1 VPPLPLLW
9 GGVRATLP
17 CKAQLNKKPRR
28 ENDKGLRVHHPN
40 QGAWQSPEDQGP
52 GPPPDASPTPPVPET
67 FDEIVPDSPL
77 TAEADFAPLQ
87 ELGPAERADL
97 TEVDPYQADSL
108 HAQAAFE
115 RAVAAAAQG
124 DEALAIAE
132 YLKASKIAETAREWY
147 LAAVACH
154 RVGDFLQHPHPPMD
168 LERAFR
174 MYRRAIAAYE
184 QCGLSAEARH
194 LTYALMRLRLR
205 RARVLRLPVL
215 QRLELSLYWAT
226 AGFGLRP
233 LRVIGTALT
242 LVLLYGLAYWALEGV
257 VAVHAPEPLTLW
269 HTIYFSGI
277 TFATVGYGDFLPA
290 PHARLLALTEGVIGV
305 FTMGFFVVVLAN
317 RLRR

>member
-1 VPPLPLLW
+1 MP
-9 GGVRATLP
+9 T
-17 CKAQLNKKPRR
+17 
-28 ENDKGLRVHHPN
+28 
-40 QGAWQSPEDQGP
+40 SP
-52 GPPPDASPTPPVPET
+52 GPEA
-67 FDEIVPDSPL
+67 FDEIMPESPV
-77 TAEADFAPLQ
+77 TAEADFAPLP
-87 ELGPAERADL
+87 ELGLADRTDL
-97 TEVDPYQADSL
+97 TAVDPYQADSL
-108 HAQAAFE
+108 QAQAAFE
-115 RAVAAAAQG
+115 RAVDAAAQG
-124 DEALAIAE
+124 DDALAIAE

-154 RVGDFLQHPHPPMD
+154 RVGDFLQRPRPPVD

-184 QCGLSAEARH
+184 QCGLAAEARH

-205 RARVLRLPVL
+205 RARVLRLPVR
-215 QRLELSLYWAT
+215 QRVELALYWAT

-242 LVLLYGLAYWALEGV
+242 LVLLYGLAYWAIAGV

-269 HTIYFSGI
+269 HAIYFSGI

-290 PHARLLALTEGVIGV
+290 PHARLLALTEGVIGA

-317 RLRR
+317 RLRP

>member
-1 VPPLPLLW
+1 M
-9 GGVRATLP
+9 
-17 CKAQLNKKPRR
+17 
-28 ENDKGLRVHHPN
+28 
-40 QGAWQSPEDQGP
+40 
-52 GPPPDASPTPPVPET
+52 
-67 FDEIVPDSPL
+67 
-77 TAEADFAPLQ
+77 TAEADFVPLP
-87 ELGPAERADL
+87 ELGPAERTDL

-132 YLKASKIAETAREWY
+132 YLKVSKIAETAREWY

-154 RVGDFLQHPHPPMD
+154 RVGDFLQHPRPPMD

-194 LTYALMRLRLR
+194 LTYALMRLRMR
-205 RARVLRLPVL
+205 RAHVLRLPVL
-215 QRLELSLYWAT
+215 QRLELGLYWAT

-233 LRVIGTALT
+233 LRVIGTAII
-242 LVLLYGLAYWALEGV
+242 LVLLYGLLSWAMDGV
-257 VAVHAPEPLTLW
+257 LPTQAPEPLTLW
-269 HTIYFSGI
+269 HTVYCSGI

-290 PHARLLALTEGVIGV
+290 PHACLLALTEGALGAL
-305 FTMGFFVVVLAN
+305 TMGFFVVVLAN

>member
-1 VPPLPLLW
+1 VYP
-9 GGVRATLP
+9 
-17 CKAQLNKKPRR
+17 
-28 ENDKGLRVHHPN
+28 PN
-40 QGAWQSPEDQGP
+40 QGAWQRPEDHGA
-52 GPPPDASPTPPVPET
+52 GPPPDASPPPPVPDT

-154 RVGDFLQHPHPPMD
+154 RVGDFLQHPRPPMD

-205 RARVLRLPVL
+205 RARVLHLPVR
-215 QRLELSLYWAT
+215 QRVELALYWAT

-242 LVLLYGLAYWALEGV
+242 LVLLYGLAYWALAGA
-257 VAVHAPEPLTLW
+257 VAVRTPAPLTLW
-269 HTIYFSGI
+269 DTIYFSGI

>member
-1 VPPLPLLW
+1 MRPVSTQE
-9 GGVRATLP
+9 REAT
-17 CKAQLNKKPRR
+17 
-28 ENDKGLRVHHPN
+28 VHHPDSS
-40 QGAWQSPEDQGP
+40 A
-52 GPPPDASPTPPVPET
+52 TPPVPET
-67 FDEIVPDSPL
+67 FDEIVPEVPV

-87 ELGPAERADL
+87 ELGTTERADL

-115 RAVAAAAQG
+115 RAVAAAAEG

-154 RVGDFLQHPHPPMD
+154 RVGDFLQHPRPPVD

-194 LTYALMRLRLR
+194 LTYALMRLRMR
-205 RARVLRLPVL
+205 RARVLRLPLL
-215 QRLELSLYWAT
+215 QRLELGLYWAT

-233 LRVIGTALT
+233 LRVIGTAIT
-242 LVLLYGLAYWALEGV
+242 LVLFYGFIYWATEGV
-257 VAVHAPEPLTLW
+257 VTVHAPEPLTLW
-269 HTIYFSGI
+269 HTVYFSGI
-277 TFATVGYGDFLPA
+277 TFATVGYGDFFPA
-290 PHARLLALTEGVIGV
+290 PHARLLALTEGALGA

-317 RLRR
+317 RLKR

>member
-1 VPPLPLLW
+1 MQYPHQEAGHAPAD
-9 GGVRATLP
+9 R
-17 CKAQLNKKPRR
+17 
-28 ENDKGLRVHHPN
+28 
-40 QGAWQSPEDQGP
+40 GAR
-52 GPPPDASPTPPVPET
+52 PPPEPSPTPAVPEA
-67 FDEIVPDSPL
+67 FDEIMPESPV
-77 TAEADFAPLQ
+77 TAEADFAPLP

-97 TEVDPYQADSL
+97 TAVDPYQADSL
-108 HAQAAFE
+108 HAQAAFD

-124 DEALAIAE
+124 DEALAITE

-147 LAAVACH
+147 LAAVACQ
-154 RVGDFLQHPHPPMD
+154 RVGDFLQHPRPPVD

-184 QCGLSAEARH
+184 QCGLTAEARH

-205 RARVLRLPVL
+205 RAHVLRLPVL
-215 QRLELSLYWAT
+215 QRFELRLYWAT

-233 LRVIGTALT
+233 LRVVGTALT
-242 LVLLYGLAYWALEGV
+242 LVLLYGGLYWAIAGV
-257 VAVHAPEPLTLW
+257 VAVHTAEPLTLW

-290 PHARLLALTEGVIGV
+290 PHARLLALTEGVVGA

>member
-1 VPPLPLLW
+1 MYH
-9 GGVRATLP
+9 
-17 CKAQLNKKPRR
+17 PRQ
-28 ENDKGLRVHHPN
+28 ESWHDAGNLG
-40 QGAWQSPEDQGP
+40 PE
-52 GPPPDASPTPPVPET
+52 PPPDASLPVPET
-67 FDEIVPDSPL
+67 FDETLFERAV
-77 TAEADFAPLQ
+77 TAEADFAPLLD
-87 ELGPAERADL
+87 LGPGERADL
-97 TEVDPYQADSL
+97 TEVDPSQADSL

-154 RVGDFLQHPHPPMD
+154 RVGDFLQHPRPPVD

-194 LTYALMRLRLR
+194 LTYTLMRLRLR
-205 RARVLRLPVL
+205 RARVLRLPVH
-215 QRLELSLYWAT
+215 QRLELGLYWAT

-242 LVLLYGLAYWALEGV
+242 LVLLYGCLYWAMAGV
-257 VAVHAPEPLTLW
+257 VPVHTPEPLTLW

-290 PHARLLALTEGVIGV
+290 PHARLLALTEGVVGA

>member
-1 VPPLPLLW
+1 
-9 GGVRATLP
+9 
-17 CKAQLNKKPRR
+17 
-28 ENDKGLRVHHPN
+28 
-40 QGAWQSPEDQGP
+40 
-52 GPPPDASPTPPVPET
+52 VPET
-67 FDEIVPDSPL
+67 FDEIMPDSPG
-77 TAEADFAPLQ
+77 TAEADFAPLL
-87 ELGPAERADL
+87 ELGPTERTDL

-115 RAVAAAAQG
+115 RAVTAAAQG

-154 RVGDFLQHPHPPMD
+154 RVGDFLQHPRPPVD

-174 MYRRAIAAYE
+174 MYRRAIVAYE
-184 QCGLSAEARH
+184 QCGLAAEARH
-194 LTYALMRLRLR
+194 LTYALMWLRLR
-205 RARVLRLPVL
+205 RARMLRLPVL
-215 QRLELSLYWAT
+215 QRLELGLYWAT
-226 AGFGLRP
+226 AGFGVRP

-242 LVLLYGLAYWALEGV
+242 LVLLYGCLYWAIGGIIP
-257 VAVHAPEPLTLW
+257 VHTPEPLTLW
-269 HTIYFSGI
+269 HAVYFSGI

-290 PHARLLALTEGVIGV
+290 PHARLLALTEGAVGA

>member
-1 VPPLPLLW
+1 V
-9 GGVRATLP
+9 TLP
-17 CKAQLNKKPRR
+17 CQAPLHKEPHR
-28 ENDKGLRVHHPN
+28 ENAKELHVYPPT
-40 QGAWQSPEDQGP
+40 QGAWQRPDDHGA
-52 GPPPDASPTPPVPET
+52 GPPPDASPTPPVPDT
-67 FDEIVPDSPL
+67 FDEIVPDRPL

-154 RVGDFLQHPHPPMD
+154 RVGDFLQHPRPPVD

-205 RARVLRLPVL
+205 RARVLHLPMR
-215 QRLELSLYWAT
+215 QRLELALYWAT

-242 LVLLYGLAYWALEGV
+242 LVLLYGLAYWALAGV
-257 VAVHAPEPLTLW
+257 VAVHTPAPLTLW
-269 HTIYFSGI
+269 DTIYFSGI

>member
-1 VPPLPLLW
+1 VHPLH
-9 GGVRATLP
+9 
-17 CKAQLNKKPRR
+17 Q
-28 ENDKGLRVHHPN
+28 ES
-40 QGAWQSPEDQGP
+40 WQVPEDP
-52 GPPPDASPTPPVPET
+52 GLGQPPNGSPTPPGPET
-67 FDEIVPDSPL
+67 FDEIMPESPV
-77 TAEADFAPLQ
+77 TAEADFAPLP
-87 ELGPAERADL
+87 ELGPAARADL

-108 HAQAAFE
+108 HAQAAFA

-124 DEALAIAE
+124 DEALAITE

-154 RVGDFLQHPHPPMD
+154 RVGDFLQHPRPPVD

-184 QCGLSAEARH
+184 QCGLVAEARH

-205 RARVLRLPVL
+205 RARMLRLPVL
-215 QRLELSLYWAT
+215 QRLELALYWAT

-242 LVLLYGLAYWALEGV
+242 LVLLYGLAYRAIAGV

-290 PHARLLALTEGVIGV
+290 PHARLLALTEGVVGA

-317 RLRR
+317 RLRP